1 MKNQRVI
8 STTLAR
14 RASACPSLS
23 RKCPSL
29 WRKWLGFSI
38 LIALAMLCVTL
49 STKAK
54 AEAKPHEEL
63 TFEPIQFKPPV
74 PEQRELSNGMKL
86 YLLEDREL
94 PLFNINGLIKT
105 GSIYEPGDKVG
116 LASIFAS
123 VMRTG
128 GTVSR
133 EPDALNEELE
143 SMAAAVEI
151 SMSAEYGGMSLSTL
165 AEDIEKGLEIFA
177 DVLMHPAFRE
187 DKLELRKQQAI
198 EAIRRRND
206 NPIQLA
212 WRNFSALLYGKS
224 HPFGRYSEIEGVESI
239 TVADLQAFHAK
250 YYQPDNISLAI
261 TGDFETETLIAQLET
276 VFAGWENSMI
286 EFPAVPMV
294 ENAPEPSVNYIFKEL
309 NQTTMLIGH
318 FGIKRTP
325 DFPDYFALRV
335 MNEILGEGGFTSRL
349 MREVRE
355 KHGLAYMVGSLMQTS
370 YYTNPGEWFA
380 YSQTRADKTA
390 EAIALIIDIV
400 SDLRET
406 PVPADELQRTKDSLT
421 NSFVFQ
427 FDSSSQIAFQ
437 QMMLAFRGYA
447 PDFLETFSANI
458 AKVTAED
465 VQQVAQKYL
474 HPDALT
480 IVTVGN
486 KDSFDRPLSEF
497 GEVNEIE
504 IARPAPPPPP
514 AAMPEASE
522 ADIAKAKK
530 ILAAAVEAHGG
541 IEKLQAVKNIVLKGK
556 TAANTPNGPMQ
567 IEGTSYYLYPDKFRQ
582 DMSIP
587 QAGEMS
593 QIFDGETAFMKSQM
607 GVQPLPPE
615 MVNTYR
621 DGVFR
626 ETIWLLTNLTMN
638 DIPVQYAGTEEVLGV
653 PAAVLLVTQPSG
665 ELLRIFISEETHYVV
680 KMGFREMSQG
690 VTANRETLF
699 DDYRDVDGIQVT
711 HHVVQNVDGEL
722 FTESWFSQV
731 TLNAALDASLFQE

>member
-1 MKNQRVI
+1 MKNQSVVLKDVKHP
-8 STTLAR
+8 LAR
-14 RASACPSLS
+14 SARACLLPCGKGS
-23 RKCPSL
+23 RIAML
-29 WRKWLGFSI
+29 ILLG
-38 LIALAMLCVTL
+38 MLCVIQPTL
-49 STKAK
+49 
-54 AEAKPHEEL
+54 AKPHEEL

-94 PLFNINGLIKT
+94 PLFNINGLIRT
-105 GSIYEPGDKVG
+105 GSIYEPGEKVG

-177 DVLMHPAFRE
+177 DVLMYPAFRE
-187 DKLELRKQQAI
+187 DKLALRKQQAI

-212 WRNFSALLYGKS
+212 WRNFSALLYGKA

-250 YYQPDNISLAI
+250 YYQPNNISLAI
-261 TGDFETETLIAQLET
+261 TGDFDTETLIAQLER
-276 VFAGWENSMI
+276 VFAGWENEEI
-286 EFPAVPMV
+286 AFPDVPLV
-294 ENAPEPSVNYIFKEL
+294 ENAPAPSVNYIFKDL

-349 MREVRE
+349 MKEVRE

-400 SDLRET
+400 RDLRET

-447 PDFLETFSANI
+447 PDFLETFSDNI

-504 IARPAPPPPP
+504 IVRPEPPP
-514 AAMPEASE
+514 AEPMPEATA
-522 ADIAKAKK
+522 ADIAKAKE
-530 ILAAAVEAHGG
+530 ILAAAVEKHGG
-541 IEKLQAVKNIVLKGK
+541 IERLQAVKNIVVKSK
-556 TAANTPNGPMQ
+556 IAANTPNGPMQ
-567 IEGTSYYLYPDKFRQ
+567 IEGTFSYLYPDKFRQ
-582 DMSIP
+582 DMNIP
-587 QAGEMS
+587 EVGEMS
-593 QIFDGETAFMKSQM
+593 QIFDGESAFMKGQM

-621 DGVFR
+621 DSVFR
-626 ETIWLLTNLTMN
+626 ETIWLLTNLTLN
-638 DIPVQYAGTEEVLGV
+638 DVPMQYAGTEEVEGEQ
-653 PAAVLLVTQPSG
+653 ASVLLVTQPSG
-665 ELLRIFISEETHYVV
+665 EMLRLFISEETHYVV
-680 KMGFREMSQG
+680 KMSFRETSQG
-690 VTANRETLF
+690 VTANRETVF
-699 DDYRDVDGIQVT
+699 DDYRDVDGIHIS
-711 HHVVQNVDGEL
+711 HHIVQKVDGEL
-722 FTESWFSQV
+722 FAEIWVSDV
-731 TLNAALDASLFQE
+731 MLNAAVGASVFEE

>member
-1 MKNQRVI
+1 MKNQSVRLKNVKHPR
-8 STTLAR
+8 AR
-14 RASACPSLS
+14 SARACPSPWGKCS
-23 RKCPSL
+23 RIAML
-29 WRKWLGFSI
+29 ILLG
-38 LIALAMLCVTL
+38 MLCVTL
-49 STKAK
+49 STA
-54 AEAKPHEEL
+54 AKPHEEL
-63 TFEPIQFKPPV
+63 TFEPIHFKPPV

-128 GTVSR
+128 GTVAR

-143 SMAAAVEI
+143 SMAASVEI
-151 SMSAEYGGMSLSTL
+151 SMSAEYGGMNLSTL

-187 DKLELRKQQAI
+187 DKLELRKQQTI

-212 WRNFSALLYGKS
+212 WRNFSALLYGKT

-239 TVADLQAFHAK
+239 TVDDLKAFHAK

-261 TGDFETETLIAQLET
+261 TGDFDTETLIAQLEA
-276 VFAGWENSMI
+276 VFAGWENREI
-286 EFPAVPMV
+286 EFPDVPLV
-294 ENAPEPSVNYIFKEL
+294 ENAPEPSVNYIFKDL

-400 SDLRET
+400 NNLRET

-447 PDFLETFSANI
+447 PDFLETFSDNI

-465 VQQVAQKYL
+465 VRQVAQKYL

-504 IARPAPPPPP
+504 IARPAPPPAEP
-514 AAMPEASE
+514 MPEANA
-522 ADIAKAKK
+522 ADIAKAKE
-530 ILAAAVEAHGG
+530 ILAAAVKAHGG
-541 IEKLQAVKNIVLKGK
+541 IEKLQAVKNVVVKGR
-556 TAANTPNGPMQ
+556 TAANTPNGLMQ
-567 IEGTSYYLYPDKFRQ
+567 IEGAFSYLYPDKFRH
-582 DMSIP
+582 DMNIP
-587 QAGEMS
+587 DIGEMS
-593 QIFDGETAFMKSQM
+593 QIFDGESAFMKGQM

-615 MVNTYR
+615 VVNTYR
-621 DGVFR
+621 DSVFR
-626 ETIWLLTNLTMN
+626 ETIGLLTNLSLN
-638 DIPVQYAGTEEVLGV
+638 DIPVQYAGTEEVNGNMAE

-665 ELLRIFISEETHYVV
+665 ELLRIFISEETRFVV
-680 KMGFREMSQG
+680 KMSFRETSQG
-690 VTANRETLF
+690 VTANWETLF
-699 DDYRDVDGIQVT
+699 DDYRDVDGIHIS
-711 HHVVQNVDGEL
+711 HHIVQNVDGEL
-722 FTESWFSQV
+722 FSETWV
-731 TLNAALDASLFQE
+731 NDVMLNADVDASLFEE